1 MRRSKSQRNFVTSI
15 QHGGSVT
22 LVSLNGDSM
31 NNQKDSEIKHVHHHH
46 FVPPFLDPL
55 SGQSSGSTTTSGSQ
69 TLPRK
74 GSKKIS
80 MKPSSSD
87 DSEVVIKKQGVNGV
101 KIQLNLNLE
110 AEELSEKRKYTL
122 EELEVEGFSSSSG
135 KNSDYDE
142 EVDLN
147 SLIEGDVDEID
158 EDSHTLGKQT
168 AKLVSCLCSLFI
180 FRGKQWHQLA
190 SFKKSFVCCF
200 APKKFPCTFSKLGIY
215 QTLLIYYV
223 VCSTSL

>member
-31 NNQKDSEIKHVHHHH
+31 NGEKDQSEVKHVHHHH
-46 FVPPFLDPL
+46 FVPPFSD
-55 SGQSSGSTTTSGSQ
+55 GQPVNGSQ

-80 MKPSSSD
+80 LKPSAAD
-87 DSEVVIKKQGVNGV
+87 DSEVVIKKQGLNGV
-101 KIQLNLNLE
+101 KIQLNLNQLE
-110 AEELSEKRKYTL
+110 ETESDEVLDLSTTSSAQVEQKRKYTL
-122 EELEVEGFSSSSG
+122 EELEVEGFSSASNSG

-158 EDSHTLGKQT
+158 EDSQTLGKE
-168 AKLVSCLCSLFI
+168 
-180 FRGKQWHQLA
+180 R
-190 SFKKSFVCCF
+190 
-200 APKKFPCTFSKLGIY
+200 P
-215 QTLLIYYV
+215 
-223 VCSTSL
+223 

>member
-31 NNQKDSEIKHVHHHH
+31 NGEKDQSEVKHVHHHH
-46 FVPPFLDPL
+46 FVPPFSD
-55 SGQSSGSTTTSGSQ
+55 GQSVNGSQ

-80 MKPSSSD
+80 LKPSAAD
-87 DSEVVIKKQGVNGV
+87 DSEVVIKKQGLNGV
-101 KIQLNLNLE
+101 KIQLNLNQLE
-110 AEELSEKRKYTL
+110 ETESDEVLDLSTTSSAQVEQKRKYTL
-122 EELEVEGFSSSSG
+122 EELEVEGFSSASNSG

-158 EDSHTLGKQT
+158 EDSQTLGKE
-168 AKLVSCLCSLFI
+168 
-180 FRGKQWHQLA
+180 R
-190 SFKKSFVCCF
+190 
-200 APKKFPCTFSKLGIY
+200 P
-215 QTLLIYYV
+215 
-223 VCSTSL
+223 

>member
-1 MRRSKSQRNFVTSI
+1 MTSI

-31 NNQKDSEIKHVHHHH
+31 NQKDSEIKHVHHHH
-46 FVPPFLDPL
+46 FVPPFLD
-55 SGQSSGSTTTSGSQ
+55 SSSGIQGSTGSQ

-80 MKPSSSD
+80 LKPSASD

-101 KIQLNLNLE
+101 KIQLNLNQLE
-110 AEELSEKRKYTL
+110 NEDELSEKRRLTL
-122 EELEVEGFSSSSG
+122 EELEVEGFSTSS
-135 KNSDYDE
+135 KNSDFDE

-158 EDSHTLGKQT
+158 EDSQTLGKLTTIFWFPVFVLFLYLEENSGISWQ
-168 AKLVSCLCSLFI
+168 ALKKLRCSL
-180 FRGKQWHQLA
+180 
-190 SFKKSFVCCF
+190 
-200 APKKFPCTFSKLGIY
+200 APKKVPMKYNCKIVDLSDI
-215 QTLLIYYV
+215 LINFV
-223 VCSTSL
+223 L